1 MMVQQVA
8 STEARSKALFVT
20 LLLTSLNVVSFAD
33 RIMIAVL
40 VQPIKHDL
48 HLSDTQMG
56 LLSGFAFVA
65 VYAAVG
71 LPLARLADRIGRRWI
86 LAASVGFWSL
96 MTAVC
101 GLTQT
106 FGQLVLARLGVGLGE
121 AGCIPSGHALLA
133 DMYPRGKRTLPL
145 AIFTMGSPIGI
156 AVGLG
161 VGGKIASLFGWRA
174 AFFLVGLPGLAL
186 AILVLF
192 TMPEPGRLSGNNDVR
207 EVSLWSTVTMLLRIR
222 TYRRT
227 VGAYIFYLFSTFGT
241 LAWLPAFYMRT
252 HGLNVA
258 QVGLF
263 FGIAYGLGAAVGCF
277 VGGFVLQKVSEEQG
291 GLFWG
296 GCMMIAALPFF
307 IGALVVPSTITSL
320 VAIMLYGAL
329 MGAAGPPFLAGQ
341 QCVVDA
347 KCRATASAL
356 AGLLSNYLGGGLGAL
371 LLGMVSDA
379 LTPSFGDTALR
390 TALLIASAGIIV
402 AAIFALRASRT
413 LPADAKL

>member
-1 MMVQQVA
+1 MMVRQSA
-8 STEARSKALFVT
+8 SKEAGSKALFVT

-71 LPLARLADRIGRRWI
+71 LPLARLADRIGRRWV

-161 VGGKIASLFGWRA
+161 VGGKIASLFGWRD
-174 AFFLVGLPGLAL
+174 AFFLVGLPGFAL

-192 TMPEPGRLSGNNDVR
+192 TMPQPGRLSGNKDAR
-207 EVSLWSTVTMLLRIR
+207 EVSLWWTVGNLLRIR

-241 LAWLPAFYMRT
+241 LTWLPAFYMRT

-291 GLFWG
+291 SLFLG
-296 GCMMIAALPFF
+296 GCMMFAALPFF
-307 IGALVVPSTITSL
+307 IGALVVPSTIISL

-329 MGAAGPPFLAGQ
+329 MGAAGPPILAGQ
-341 QCVVDA
+341 QCVVDT

-371 LLGMVSDA
+371 LLGMVSDV

-390 TALLIASAGIIV
+390 IALLIASAGIIV
-402 AAIFALRASRT
+402 AAIFVLRASRSLT
-413 LPADAKL
+413 ADAKL